1 MSEGKQGLSESTV
14 TRQGVTASGVPRLVN
29 CDATNQVTSRR
40 THRYPDC
47 SLVVGEPQT
56 ELSEREAGL
65 LGLSECKVCLKRAE
79 GGPALAALT
88 EILDSEGLARN
99 AVDELRKRGFY
110 LSQRSPKADS

>member
-1 MSEGKQGLSESTV
+1 MSEVK
-14 TRQGVTASGVPRLVN
+14 RLVN

-56 ELSEREAGL
+56 ELTEREAGL

-88 EILDSEGLARN
+88 LILDTEFEGSGNDADESARS
-99 AVDELRKRGFY
+99 VLDQLKRRGFY
-110 LSQRSPKADS
+110 LAQRSPKADS